1 MFKRHSEEFICM
13 KTFESKSITNVC
25 VIWMRF
31 ISKITSK
38 CSSIKNAGSQV
49 EGIGIYRVNV
59 AANAQSYVTSLYGQE
74 RDNQKKKYRHRISFL
89 Y

>member
-1 MFKRHSEEFICM
+1 M

-38 CSSIKNAGSQV
+38 CSSIKNDWSQV

-59 AANAQSYVTSLYGQE
+59 AANAQSYVTSLYGE
-74 RDNQKKKYRHRISFL
+74 LRREISEKKIPTPCKPG
-89 Y
+89 